1 MEPHQRPLKHMH
13 DVDRTD
19 RRRLNLESRHRD
31 DRLPKRH
38 APSLNVEMFKDQ
50 NAMNA
55 VAPYGGS
62 VPNPNHAQPL
72 PPTMMHHDRYSQI
85 ALDNSL
91 DINKLRLAWG
101 GSHPDVR
108 SQLFDAA
115 TGVPLFILS
124 LDIWRPL
131 IRAYFSWYNIPRERC
146 TDVWADII
154 DMFLR
159 LPNHHTVDAE
169 FRAWAFGCLGMFYLE
184 DRQRMRK
191 EEQCRA
197 PPPPPRMHQHQQQQR
212 TTLDDG
218 GDFRSPTSPP
228 PPRSDVYDP
237 ESNWM
242 QTATPLK

>member
-1 MEPHQRPLKHMH
+1 MSVSRDASTNRLPPSNAEPHHRFPKHSR
-13 DVDRTD
+13 DDRTD
-19 RRRLNLESRHRD
+19 RHRQHD
-31 DRLPKRH
+31 DRPSKRH
-38 APSLNVEMFKDQ
+38 APGLKEQGVVD
-50 NAMNA
+50 AGGT
-55 VAPYGGS
+55 PYSG
-62 VPNPNHAQPL
+62 
-72 PPTMMHHDRYSQI
+72 PPIHNDRYSQI

-101 GSHPDVR
+101 GSRPDVR

-146 TDVWADII
+146 TDIWGDII

-184 DRQRMRK
+184 DRQRRRR
-191 EEQCRA
+191 EEPERA
-197 PPPPPRMHQHQQQQR
+197 PPHMQSREKR
-212 TTLDDG
+212 DDL
-218 GDFRSPTSPP
+218 RSPTSPP
-228 PPRSDVYDP
+228 PPPRADVYDP

-242 QTATPLK
+242 QTMPFK

>member
-1 MEPHQRPLKHMH
+1 
-13 DVDRTD
+13 
-19 RRRLNLESRHRD
+19 
-31 DRLPKRH
+31 
-38 APSLNVEMFKDQ
+38 
-50 NAMNA
+50 
-55 VAPYGGS
+55 
-62 VPNPNHAQPL
+62 
-72 PPTMMHHDRYSQI
+72 
-85 ALDNSL
+85 LDNSL

-101 GSHPDVR
+101 GSRPDVR

-146 TDVWADII
+146 TDIWGDII

-184 DRQRMRK
+184 DRQRRRR
-191 EEQCRA
+191 EEPERA
-197 PPPPPRMHQHQQQQR
+197 PPHMQSREKR
-212 TTLDDG
+212 DDL
-218 GDFRSPTSPP
+218 RSPTSPP
-228 PPRSDVYDP
+228 PPPRADVYDP

-242 QTATPLK
+242 QTMPFK